1 MSSCLVLIFS
11 TTVVVEASTA
21 TPPPPPPLL
30 LLLRRRLLL
39 RLLLLMP
46 PARVSKIRKFVCC
59 AGGGDCGDRRARTS
73 FCAAIL
79 LAGPSPPTPPP
90 PPLLLLLLLLL
101 LLFSLSCARSS
112 SFLRPLPCSGIDV
125 VRDSVQRPVVFF
137 PCLFIATQPMHFEM
151 NLPFSRPREELVRF
165 FFMANSIRLLY
176 SIRFSF
182 FLSFSS
188 FSLLF
193 LPCLPVCLFYFLALP
208 LFFCFPSFFLD
219 FCPCFSL
226 LAVFL
231 LFFFNAI
238 QVVFEEFGF
247 AACYRCPSAALSCYH
262 EQVLEEERESM

>member
-1 MSSCLVLIFS
+1 M
-11 TTVVVEASTA
+11 
-21 TPPPPPPLL
+21 
-30 LLLRRRLLL
+30 

-165 FFMANSIRLLY
+165 FLWQTQSDYCTVFVFL
-176 SIRFSF
+176 SF
-182 FLSFSS
+182 FL
-188 FSLLF
+188 F
-193 LPCLPVCLFYFLALP
+193 LRSRFCFFPVCPFVFFIFLRS
-208 LFFCFPSFFLD
+208 LFFF
-219 FCPCFSL
+219 
-226 LAVFL
+226 VFL
-231 LFFFNAI
+231 LFFLIF
-238 QVVFEEFGF
+238 VLVFPYSLFF
-247 AACYRCPSAALSCYH
+247 FCFFSMPSRLCSKSSDLLPATAALQRPLAATTSRSWRRKEKACKFPYPPPRSLTG
-262 EQVLEEERESM
+262 VSNVC